1 MKIIRMEA
9 YALREPGPAKPH
21 WVSHFKVP
29 HANEILV
36 KLITDE
42 DIEGFGLATSYT
54 STAPIAH
61 ALTSG
66 LAELIIGA
74 DPLAPEQVYQRL
86 FALTW
91 QRLSAEKGWTRE
103 ALVRISAAVDIACWD
118 IVGKAA
124 RMPLYRLLGGWRD
137 EVPYYVTCAY
147 YQEGKGLPE
156 LRDEMQRLLAQGHTR
171 FKAKVGGLS
180 LEKDIE
186 RLEVIRE
193 VIGFERDMMVDVNRA
208 WDLRTATRAVR
219 LLEPLKPRW
228 LEEPLH
234 WTDDRH
240 ETTLL
245 AQRTHIPITGGES
258 EMTLEGCR
266 AFIDERA
273 ISVLQFDVTMMGGLT
288 GGRKLAA
295 LCELNHVDVAPH
307 HDAFIHAHIVAGT
320 PAGLIVESFPDP
332 SRDPLQAELFENPP
346 RMQDGMLRLN
356 QESGLGLTLS
366 RRAIEKFGTR
376 IL

>member
-1 MKIIRMEA
+1 MKITRLEA
-9 YALREPGPAKPH
+9 WALRDPGGGKPH
-21 WVSHFKVP
+21 WVSHFQVP
-29 HANEILV
+29 HANEILIR
-36 KLITDE
+36 LGTDAGL
-42 DIEGFGLATSYT
+42 EGFGLATSYT
-54 STAPIAH
+54 STEPIAH
-61 ALTSG
+61 ALRSG
-66 LAELIIGA
+66 IAERILGA
-74 DPLAPEQVYQRL
+74 DPLAPERVYHSL
-86 FALTW
+86 FSLTW
-91 QRLSAEKGWTRE
+91 QRLAAEKGWTRE
-103 ALVRISAAVDIACWD
+103 ALVRLSAAVDIACWD
-118 IVGKAA
+118 LIGKAA
-124 RMPLYRLLGGWRD
+124 GMPLYRLLGGWRD
-137 EVPYYVTCAY
+137 AVPYYVTCAY
-147 YQEGKGLPE
+147 YQDGKGIPE

-180 LEKDIE
+180 LAEDIA

-193 VIGFERDMMVDVNRA
+193 EIGDGHDLMVDVNRA
-208 WDLRTATRAVR
+208 WDLRTATQAVR
-219 LLEPLKPRW
+219 LMEPLRPRW
-228 LEEPLH
+228 LEEPLR

-273 ISVLQFDVTMMGGLT
+273 ISVLQFDVTMMGGFT

-332 SRDPLQAELFENPP
+332 SRDPLQAQLFENPP
-346 RMQDGMLRLN
+346 AMREGMLYLN
-356 QESGLGLTLS
+356 DAPGLGLTLS
-366 RRAIEKFGTR
+366 PAAVAKFGTR

>member
-1 MKIIRMEA
+1 MKIVSIEA
-9 YALREPGPAKPH
+9 HALRDPGQGKAH

-29 HANEILV
+29 HANEILIQ
-36 KLITDE
+36 LTTDE
-42 DIEGFGLATSYT
+42 GIKGFGLATSYA
-54 STAPIAH
+54 STEPIAQV
-61 ALTSG
+61 LKSG
-66 LAELIIGA
+66 LAELIVGA
-74 DPLAPEQVYQRL
+74 DPLAPEQLYQRL
-86 FALTW
+86 IALTW

-103 ALVRISAAVDIACWD
+103 ALVRLSAAVDIACWD
-118 IVGKAA
+118 IIGKAA
-124 RMPLYRLLGGWRD
+124 RMPLYRLLGGWRH

-147 YQEGKGLPE
+147 YQDGKGIPE
-156 LRDEMQRLLAQGHTR
+156 LRAEMQRLLSQGHTR
-171 FKAKVGGLS
+171 FKTKVGGLS
-180 LEKDIE
+180 LEEDIA
-186 RLEVIRE
+186 RLEAVRE
-193 VIGFERDMMVDVNRA
+193 EIGFERDMMVDVNRA

-219 LLEPLKPRW
+219 LLEPLQPRW
-228 LEEPLH
+228 LEEPLR

-273 ISVLQFDVTMMGGLT
+273 ISVLQFDVTMMGGIT
-288 GGRKLAA
+288 GGRKLSA

-320 PAGLIVESFPDP
+320 PAGLIVESFPNP

-346 RMQDGMLRLN
+346 QMRDGMLKLN
-356 QESGLGLTLS
+356 DAPGLGLILS
-366 RRAIEKFGTR
+366 QRAIEKFGTR

>member
-1 MKIIRMEA
+1 MKIVGIEA
-9 YALREPGPAKPH
+9 HALRDPGRGKPH
-21 WVSHFKVP
+21 WVSHFMVP
-29 HANEILV
+29 HANEILI

-42 DIEGFGLATSYT
+42 GIEGFGLATSYT
-54 STAPIAH
+54 STDPMAH
-61 ALTSG
+61 ALRSG
-66 LAELIIGA
+66 LAELIVGA
-74 DPLAPEQVYQRL
+74 DPLAPEQLYQRL
-86 FALTW
+86 FSLTW
-91 QRLSAEKGWTRE
+91 QRMSAEKGWTRE
-103 ALVRISAAVDIACWD
+103 ALVRLSAAVDIACWD
-118 IVGKAA
+118 IIGKAA
-124 RMPLYRLLGGWRD
+124 GLPLYRLLGGFRH
-137 EVPYYVTCAY
+137 EVPYYVTCGY
-147 YQEGKGLPE
+147 YQDGKGIPE
-156 LRDEMQRLLAQGHTR
+156 LRDEMERLLAQGHTR

-180 LEKDIE
+180 LEEDIE
-186 RLEVIRE
+186 RLEAIRD
-193 VIGFERDMMVDVNRA
+193 VIGYERDMMVDVNRA

-228 LEEPLH
+228 LEEPLR

-273 ISVLQFDVTMMGGLT
+273 ISVLQFDVTMMGGFT
-288 GGRKLAA
+288 GGRKLSA

-307 HDAFIHAHIVAGT
+307 HDAFIHAHIVAAT

-356 QESGLGLTLS
+356 QEPGLGLTLS
-366 RRAIEKFGTR
+366 EQAIGKFGTR
-376 IL
+376 TL

>member
-1 MKIIRMEA
+1 MKIVSVNA
-9 YALREPGPAKPH
+9 YVLSEKGPTKSH

-29 HANEILV
+29 HANEILI
-36 KLITDE
+36 KLKTDE

-54 STAPIAH
+54 STDPMVH
-61 ALTSG
+61 VLKTG
-66 LAELIIGA
+66 LPELILGA
-74 DPLAPEQVYQRL
+74 DALAPEQLYQRL
-86 FALTW
+86 FSLTW
-91 QRLSAEKGWTRE
+91 QRLASEKGWTRE
-103 ALVRISAAVDIACWD
+103 ALVRLSAAVDIACWD
-118 IVGKAA
+118 IMGKAA
-124 RMPLYRLLGGWRD
+124 GLPLYRLLGGWRN

-147 YQEGKGLPE
+147 YQDGKGLPE
-156 LRDEMQRLLAQGHTR
+156 IREEMQRLLDQGHTR
-171 FKAKVGGLS
+171 FKTKVGGLS
-180 LEKDIE
+180 LEEDIE
-186 RLEVIRE
+186 RLEAVRE

-228 LEEPLH
+228 LEEPLR

-266 AFIDERA
+266 AFVDERA
-273 ISVLQFDVTMMGGLT
+273 ISVLQFDVTMMGGFT

-295 LCELNHVDVAPH
+295 LCELNHIDVAPH
-307 HDAFIHAHIVAGT
+307 HDAFIHSHIVAGT

-332 SRDPLQAELFENPP
+332 SRDPLQAELFENPLQTKNGM
-346 RMQDGMLRLN
+346 MQLN
-356 QESGLGLTLS
+356 QEPGLGLTLS
-366 RRAIEKFGTR
+366 EKAIQIFGTR

>member
-1 MKIIRMEA
+1 MKIVRMEA
-9 YALREPGPAKPH
+9 YVLQDPGPSKEH

-36 KLITDE
+36 KLFTD
-42 DIEGFGLATSYT
+42 DGIEGFGLATSYT
-54 STAPIAH
+54 SNEPMVKV
-61 ALTSG
+61 LKDG
-66 LAELIIGA
+66 LAELVIGE
-74 DPLAPEQVYQRL
+74 DPLAPEQVYHKV
-86 FALTW
+86 FSLTW
-91 QRLSAEKGWTRE
+91 KRLAAEKAWTRE
-103 ALVRISAAVDIACWD
+103 ALVRLSAAIDIACWD
-118 IVGKAA
+118 IIGKAT
-124 RMPLYRLLGGWRD
+124 RFPLFRLLGGWRSD
-137 EVPYYVTCAY
+137 VPYYVTCAY

-156 LRDEMQRLLAQGHTR
+156 LRDEMHQLLEQGHTR

-180 LEKDIE
+180 LEEDIE
-186 RLEVIRE
+186 RLETIRE

-219 LLEPLKPRW
+219 LMEPLRPRW
-228 LEEPLH
+228 LEEPLR

-240 ETTLL
+240 ETTRL

-258 EMTLEGCR
+258 EMTVEGCR

-273 ISVLQFDVTMMGGLT
+273 ISVLQFDVTMMGGVS
-288 GGRKLAA
+288 GGRKLSA

-307 HDAFIHAHIVAGT
+307 HDAFIHAHIVAGS

-346 RMQDGMLRLN
+346 VMRDGQLFLN
-356 QESGLGLTLS
+356 EDPGLGLTLS
-366 RRAIEKFGTR
+366 ERAIDKFGTR
-376 IL
+376 IV